1 MTAGAD
7 AAAAA
12 PDGALRLGRALAR
25 RSRAILV
32 DCGVDEGLALLLAAP
47 RSPEAP
53 PVRGLMNLLAGD
65 TSFAEVIHRDP
76 QSRLHIVPY
85 GTGAAS
91 RREEGYGVLVDALAE
106 TYDHVVLAV
115 PQPDGSGPVWGASQ
129 ADLAIL
135 LVIASTDQAQIE
147 ADRAT
152 LHAAGVPSVYV
163 LDLAD
168 LGAAPGRQTAAA

>member
-1 MTAGAD
+1 MPPLPRPTARETEQF
-7 AAAAA
+7 AAA
-12 PDGALRLGRALAR
+12 RT
-25 RSRAILV
+25 V
-32 DCGVDEGLALLLAAP
+32 DCGVHEGLARLLAAP

-85 GTGAAS
+85 GTGEAG
-91 RREEGYGVLVDALAE
+91 RREQGYGVLIDALAE

-115 PQPDGSGPVWGASQ
+115 PLPDGSDAVWGASQ

-135 LVIASTDQAQIE
+135 LVDASTAEAQVE
-147 ADRAT
+147 ADRAS

-163 LDLAD
+163 LDIAD
-168 LGAAPGRQTAAA
+168 LGATPGRQTAAA